1 MVYYHIHF
9 SFSVFTLY
17 PFPTKVLQVWYMNK
31 ALEMVAMPAKIEFLM
46 KVGEGGGETKGK
58 EGISPMVARK
68 GGEQI

>member
-1 MVYYHIHF
+1 
-9 SFSVFTLY
+9 
-17 PFPTKVLQVWYMNK
+17 MNK
-31 ALEMVAMPAKIEFLM
+31 ALEIVAMPAKIEFLM